1 MFGAPWHGVGRGTT
15 RQLSEHN
22 EHIVTAPRN
31 DQFVA
36 ANVMG
41 KVHAHRTI
49 VARMSTNTEMMQ
61 TVMLAMQPTTRRSDA
76 VRTLHAVSRHRPRVD
91 TQQCG
96 RRRDA
101 TRRDGNNDATQAQA
115 QTAAGRRRQWST

>member
-49 VARMSTNTEMMQ
+49 VARMSTNMEMIQ
-61 TVMLAMQPTTRRSDA
+61 TVMLAMQPTTRRRDA
-76 VRTLHAVSRHRPRVD
+76 VRTLHAVSRHQPQSGHTAVW
-91 TQQCG
+91 T
-96 RRRDA
+96 A

-115 QTAAGRRRQWST
+115 QAQTAAGRRRQWST